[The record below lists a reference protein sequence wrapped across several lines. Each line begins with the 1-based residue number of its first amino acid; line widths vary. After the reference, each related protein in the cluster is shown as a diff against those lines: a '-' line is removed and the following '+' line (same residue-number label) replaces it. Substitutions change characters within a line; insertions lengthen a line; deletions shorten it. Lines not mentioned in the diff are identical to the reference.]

1 MIGNDGHAAYSV
13 TDFTKSWQPFFKYRS
28 VLFGAILI
36 SLVWTTLFFFLK
48 NEHESAERAAIQNST
63 NLAGALEE
71 HLSRSLT
78 EIDRTLVIVR
88 TLYEREKNKFDLAGW
103 LRSSRVLNDEDLK
116 VSVVDS
122 NDNVRLSS
130 DKVTQR
136 NGDGTAQYPGV
147 GDAPIDKLTIGKPVY
162 MQSAR
167 QWSIQFSRPLGI
179 ADKSL
184 KGAVVASLDPSYLTR
199 IYNSVDIGREGYIRV
214 IGLDGIVRATSGHTM
229 TVLGKDFS
237 GADLFKKTSTAGW
250 YYTGSNLSDSVQRLI
265 GYRRVDGFPL
275 VITVGLASHE
285 VFSRL
290 DAQRQSGI
298 FIASIMTLLIL
309 AATTFSVRGHI
320 LRDRAK
326 RHLEH
331 TNMLLNATLENM
343 PQGICMFGADQRL
356 VLANDLYSKM
366 YRLSQED
373 VKPGTTLPE
382 ILQAR
387 IAAGS
392 CPQDTQKYVKDR
404 IEEAFLPEP
413 GYVVNELQD
422 GRTFSVSRKAMP
434 DGGSVA
440 VHQDIT
446 AHLHAEQELGETKQF
461 LNSIIEFVPVAV
473 VVKDAVTRKFILVNR
488 AFEAMLKVSR
498 TDVVGKTVFD
508 IYRTKDAE
516 RIDATDSEA
525 LAGVI
530 GAYPGDYE
538 IEMPFGQSRILATSR
553 IVVRDAQGAPKHLI
567 VVIEDVT
574 ERKKSEQ
581 RIAFMAHHD
590 VLTGLANRL
599 AIMEK
604 IEEAVARHRRRGDSF
619 AVLLLDL
626 DRFKHVND
634 TLGHAVGDALLRET
648 AARLKASLRETDV
661 LARLGGDEFAI
672 VQDGDNNQREAA
684 SALADRITEV
694 ISRPFNIEGNE
705 VNIAT
710 SIGIALVPEH
720 AVHSDSLMKMA
731 DLALYRAKSAGRNGY
746 RFFDPEM
753 SLAASARHE
762 LETELRRAVQQDEL
776 ELYYQPIIDSK
787 TSVICGAEALM
798 RWRHPTKGII
808 LPDQFIPLA
817 EETGMITDIGEWL
830 LHTACADAAGWPK
843 DIKVAVN
850 LSAVQF
856 RKNNLVDV
864 VICALAQSGLP
875 PERLELEI
883 TETALIESATECLP
897 VLHQFKNLGIAVALD
912 DFGTGYSSLSQLMMF
927 PFDKIKVDKSF
938 IHNLTKRTECAAI
951 IAATLT
957 LARSLDIATTAE
969 GVETVEQ
976 YRLLRL
982 AGVTSLQ
989 GFLFQPPCPSSEIN
1003 FHSAYNIPDV
1013 DYAA

>member
-1 MIGNDGHAAYSV
+1 MIGNDRLAVFSV
-13 TDFTKSWQPFFKYRS
+13 TNFKKSWQPLFKYRS
-28 VLFGAILI
+28 VLFGIVLI
-36 SLVWTTLFFFLK
+36 SLVWATLFFFLK

-71 HLSRSLT
+71 HLARSLT
-78 EIDRTLVIVR
+78 EIDRILIITR
-88 TLYEREKNKFDLAGW
+88 TLYEHDKNKFDLAGW
-103 LRSSRVLNDEDLK
+103 LKSSRVLNDEDLR
-116 VSVVDS
+116 VSIVD
-122 NDNVRLSS
+122 NRGDVRLSS
-130 DKVTQR
+130 ERAAKRD
-136 NGDGTAQYPGV
+136 DGEIARYRRDAVSQADELVISRPIFNQSTA
-147 GDAPIDKLTIGKPVY
+147 
-162 MQSAR
+162 
-167 QWSIQFSRPLGI
+167 QWSIQFSRPIGSI
-179 ADKSL
+179 DGSL
-184 KGAVVASLDPSYLTR
+184 KGAIVASLDPSYLTR
-199 IYNSVDIGREGYIRV
+199 IYNAVDIGREGYIRV
-214 IGLDGIVRATSGHTM
+214 IGLDGIVRATSGHTLS
-229 TVLGKDFS
+229 VLGKDFS
-237 GADLFKKTSTAGW
+237 GADLFKRTSKAGW
-250 YYTGSNLSDSVQRLI
+250 YYTQSNLSDSVQRLI
-265 GYRRVDGFPL
+265 AYRSVNGFPL
-275 VITVGLASHE
+275 VITVGLSSHE
-285 VFSRL
+285 IFSRL
-290 DAQRQSGI
+290 EAQKKSGYI
-298 FIASIMTLLIL
+298 LAIVMTLSIL
-309 AATTFSVRGHI
+309 AATALSVRGHV

-326 RHLEH
+326 RRLEH

-343 PQGICMFGADQRL
+343 PQGICMFGADRKL

-366 YRLSQED
+366 YGLNPED

-387 IAAGS
+387 IKSGS
-392 CPQDTQKYVKDR
+392 CPRDTQKYVKDR
-404 IEEAFLPEP
+404 IEEAFLPDP
-413 GYVVNELQD
+413 GYVINELQD

-446 AHLHAEQELGETKQF
+446 AHLHAERELGEAKQF
-461 LNSIIEFVPVAV
+461 LNSIVENVPVAV
-473 VVKDAVTRKFILVNR
+473 VVKDAVTRKFMLVNR
-488 AFEAMLKVSR
+488 AFEAMLKMTR
-498 TDVVGKTVFD
+498 ADVVGKTVFD

-525 LAGVI
+525 LAGAI
-530 GAYPGDYE
+530 GAYPSDYE
-538 IEMPFGQSRILATSR
+538 IEMPSGHSRILATSR
-553 IVVRDAQGAPKHLI
+553 IVVRDAQGTPKHLI

-574 ERKKSEQ
+574 ERKRSEQ

-604 IEEAVARHRRRGDSF
+604 IEEAVARQRRRGDPF

-672 VQDGDNNQREAA
+672 VQDRDNNQRAAA

-694 ISRPFNIEGNE
+694 ISKPFNIEGNE

-710 SIGIALVPEH
+710 SIGIALAPEH
-720 AVHSDSLMKMA
+720 AANSDSLMKMA

-762 LETELRRAVQQDEL
+762 LESELRRAVQQDEL
-776 ELYYQPIIDSK
+776 ELFYQPIIDTK

-817 EETGMITDIGEWL
+817 EETGMITHIGEWL
-830 LHTACADAAGWPK
+830 LQTACADAASWPK

-864 VICALAQSGLP
+864 VMCALAQSGLP

-927 PFDKIKVDKSF
+927 PFNKIKVDKSF
-938 IHNLTKRTECAAI
+938 IQNLTKRTECAAI

-989 GFLFQPPCPSSEIN
+989 GFLFQPPCPSSQID
-1003 FHSAYNIPDV
+1003 FHSAYNVPDV
-1013 DYAA
+1013 DHAA